1 MRCSRQRARSRSL
14 IARRRIERRSQLRV
28 LLPPTAGVLRS
39 RVIRDNPVERELQ
52 EKSVRIEQSFIVKR
66 PPEVVFDYLT
76 DPANLADWRTS
87 KTAVEKL
94 TEGPPRLG
102 TRVRERT
109 KAAGRKGVR
118 ADRRVHD
125 VRTSAGSPRAYR
137 RRAVSSRRDLQVRT
151 HGGRHASAL
160 RNRGTATRRGSA
172 ARTHCETYARA
183 PDARVPRESSPQ
195 RRGSLSR
202 TTTARAGKP
211 QLVSAASA
219 PSRFAADCHRLRLP
233 GSF

>member
-109 KAAGRKGVR
+109 KPPGGREFEQIVEFTMFERPRDLHVHIVEGPYPVDAIYRFEPTADGTQVHFATEGRLRGAARPLEPIAKR
-118 ADRRVHD
+118 MLARQM
-125 VRTSAGSPRAYR
+125 RAYHENLR
-137 RRAVSSRRDLQVRT
+137 RSVE
-151 HGGRHASAL
+151 
-160 RNRGTATRRGSA
+160 
-172 ARTHCETYARA
+172 AR
-183 PDARVPRESSPQ
+183 
-195 RRGSLSR
+195 
-202 TTTARAGKP
+202 
-211 QLVSAASA
+211 
-219 PSRFAADCHRLRLP
+219 
-233 GSF
+233 